1 MGKDLKGKELGT
13 GISQRKNGMYQARY
27 VDRFG
32 NRKTIYDKN
41 LRGLKDKLN
50 TGIYEDKKQIN
61 IVDEK
66 TTLDEWYKKWIDFH
80 KYNVIRINTKC
91 HYDFVYKK
99 HISPI
104 LGNIPISKITQLQVR
119 GLIKNLDE
127 SGYGYETKNRV
138 RIMLLDMFNKAMI
151 DNFVLKNPCRGI
163 RIQND
168 KNFDRRVLTKDE
180 QADFFECC
188 KGTFYDNLFV
198 VAVNTGL
205 RPGEICGLKWSDI
218 DLKKKEI
225 SIERTLLY
233 QKLDG
238 DEQKTFHFDPPKTK
252 TSRRKVPINKQC
264 EIALKK
270 QYIQNN
276 VIKNRLNAKPLEGFF
291 DLLFTTKYATPI
303 NSQIYLDAIRKI
315 VDEVNLTR
323 DDLEQMVTFSGHTFR
338 HTFATR
344 CFEAGIQPK
353 TVQKFLGHATLQMT
367 MDLYTHVLDEQGRE
381 DMKKLE
387 DELEKLDSR
396 NDELVEE
403 EFKIAVGNEAI
414 QTKIIKFNGV

>member
-1 MGKDLKGKELGT
+1 
-13 GISQRKNGMYQARY
+13 
-27 VDRFG
+27 
-32 NRKTIYDKN
+32 
-41 LRGLKDKLN
+41 
-50 TGIYEDKKQIN
+50 
-61 IVDEK
+61 
-66 TTLDEWYKKWIDFH
+66 
-80 KYNVIRINTKC
+80 
-91 HYDFVYKK
+91 
-99 HISPI
+99 
-104 LGNIPISKITQLQVR
+104 
-119 GLIKNLDE
+119 
-127 SGYGYETKNRV
+127 
-138 RIMLLDMFNKAMI
+138 MFNKAMI

-252 TSRRKVPINKQC
+252 TSRRKVPVNKQC

-276 VIKNRLNAKPLEGFF
+276 VIKNRLNAKPLEGFS

-387 DELEKLDSR
+387 NELEKLDSR